1 MRRILA
7 ASALLLSVSAATPGM
22 AAGYPWCAARPN
34 TGAVLDCR
42 YTSMAQCQATANVLG
57 VSCYQNPARAH
68 GQMPRTVRN
77 GSPRA
82 NGWQDDD
89 WQNNGAWDNRR
100 W

>member
-34 TGAVLDCR
+34 TGALLDCR
-42 YTSMAQCQATANVLG
+42 YTSMAQCQATANGLG
-57 VSCYQNPARAH
+57 VSCYQNPARAY

-82 NGWQDDD
+82 QDDD